1 MVSKQWTPSSS
12 GANLGF
18 LCWLR
23 GCWRGAL
30 LIWPGGVELEFPSS
44 PLFFIGTKG
53 FELWPIEKLNFW
65 QRASKELNIDII
77 DDFDEKKQGIQLQ
90 FKEVCEGFYDMQ
102 NEECVCFVCS
112 NFCVE
117 KGCGRRR
124 YLKVETL
131 RIWDRI
137 WILWKLE
144 RAGRKLTSNY

>member
-30 LIWPGGVELEFPSS
+30 LTWPGGVEWEFPSS
-44 PLFFIGTKG
+44 PLFFIDTKG

-77 DDFDEKKQGIQLQ
+77 DDFDEKKQGMQLQ
-90 FKEVCEGFYDMQ
+90 FKDVCEGFYDMQ
-102 NEECVCFVCS
+102 NEEYVCSVCS
-112 NFCVE
+112 NFL
-117 KGCGRRR
+117 CGKR
-124 YLKVETL
+124 L
-131 RIWDRI
+131 
-137 WILWKLE
+137 
-144 RAGRKLTSNY
+144 